1 MRPSL
6 LARCPLRWR
15 HGRARALFA
24 FTAFLRHDSA
34 AARDKFSALQLAS
47 GCRRAALT
55 NGGLALCRQPG
66 GVTCRGTPAAAAESR
81 RASRLSRRPI
91 ALPRDAP
98 QNLLI
103 SPCDVQSQM
112 LLRQGMARNAVL
124 SRASSVLHFQQR
136 FMGAGPTGYGSGPY
150 RGLKV
155 PKSQSGTRTLPPPTA
170 PSFGCGCSGAA
181 RMTGLPCWYAAHAR
195 LLDLCGRVVY
205 LCAGRGLPFV

>member
-1 MRPSL
+1 MSASL

-47 GCRRAALT
+47 GCRRTALT

-155 PKSQSGTRTLPPPTA
+155 PKVAEWHKNVATVYGTILWLWLFWRCKNDGPALLVRRACPPP
-170 PSFGCGCSGAA
+170 
-181 RMTGLPCWYAAHAR
+181 
-195 LLDLCGRVVY
+195 
-205 LCAGRGLPFV
+205 